1 MSNAPDRL
9 IRLSEVIE
17 IVGYCKAMIY
27 RKVRQGTFP
36 APYKP
41 GGSSSRWSLH
51 EVTAWVASVK
61 GEA

>member
-41 GGSSSRWSLH
+41 GGSSSRWSYH

-61 GEA
+61 GDA